1 MDRLIF
7 EVDEVTCED
16 HGREMSRIKVYESS
30 VLNQVTGEPLV
41 SIATRGPGM
50 RLTEAQAVEL
60 RDWLTDWLEG

>member
-1 MDRLIF
+1 
-7 EVDEVTCED
+7 
-16 HGREMSRIKVYESS
+16 MSRIKVYESS